1 MKNKN
6 SKLLIIDKIEKVRK
20 KNNINWMNLMKIA
33 FKFAPQEAK
42 KCIKKISKQDKEINK
57 LLEKLIK

>member
-6 SKLLIIDKIEKVRK
+6 PKLLIIDKIEKLRK

-42 KCIKKISKQDKEINK
+42 KCIKEISKQDKEINK

>member
-6 SKLLIIDKIEKVRK
+6 PKLFIIDKIEKVRK

-42 KCIKKISKQDKEINK
+42 KCLQA
-57 LLEKLIK
+57 LLVQVPNYP

>member
-6 SKLLIIDKIEKVRK
+6 PKLLIIDKIEKVRK

-42 KCIKKISKQDKEINK
+42 KCIKEISKQDKEINK